1 MNIAIGSD
9 HAGLKLKQAVISY
22 LSELGHTYED
32 FGTYDTNSVDYPDI
46 GRAVATAVAARK
58 YDLGILICSTGV
70 GMSIVANKTKGI
82 RAALCHDTFAA
93 ARAREHTDCNILC
106 MGEWCIGQGIGRAI
120 VKAFLESEYVGG
132 RHARRLEKV
141 QDLENKIAD

>member
-1 MNIAIGSD
+1 MRIAIGSD
-9 HAGLKLKQAVISY
+9 HVGLKLKSAIISY
-22 LSELGHTYED
+22 LSEVGYSYDD
-32 FGTYDTNSVDYPDI
+32 FGAYDTNSVDYPDI
-46 GRAVATAVAARK
+46 GRTVAKAVVEKK

-70 GMSIVANKTKGI
+70 GMCITANKVKGI

-120 VKAFLESEYVGG
+120 VKAFLDAEFVGG
-132 RHARRLEKV
+132 RHARRLEKIH
-141 QDLENKIAD
+141 DIEM

>member
-46 GRAVATAVAARK
+46 GRAVTTAVAARK

-70 GMSIVANKTKGI
+70 GMSIVANKIKGI

-120 VKAFLESEYVGG
+120 LKAFLESEFVGG

-141 QDLENKIAD
+141 QDLESKIAD

>member
-1 MNIAIGSD
+1 MQIAVGSD
-9 HAGLKLKQAVISY
+9 HAGLKLKNAVISY
-22 LSELGHTYED
+22 LSELGYSYED
-32 FGTYDTNSVDYPDI
+32 FGTFDTNSVDYPDI
-46 GRAVATAVAARK
+46 GRAVATAVVEKK

-70 GMSIVANKTKGI
+70 GMCIIANKVKGI

-120 VKAFLESEYVGG
+120 VKAFLAAEYVGG
-132 RHARRLEKV
+132 RHARRLEKM
-141 QDLENKIAD
+141 QDLDI

>member
-46 GRAVATAVAARK
+46 GRAVATAVTARK

-141 QDLENKIAD
+141 QDLENKTSD

>member
-1 MNIAIGSD
+1 MNIAVGSD

-106 MGEWCIGQGIGRAI
+106 MGEWCMGQGIGRAI

-141 QDLENKIAD
+141 QDLEDKVSD

>member
-1 MNIAIGSD
+1 MQIAIGSD
-9 HAGLKLKQAVISY
+9 HAGLKLKNAVISY
-22 LSELGHTYED
+22 LSELGQNYKD

-46 GRAVATAVAARK
+46 GRTVSTAVAEK
-58 YDLGILICSTGV
+58 KFDLGILMCSTGV
-70 GMSIVANKTKGI
+70 GMCITANKVRGI

-120 VKAFLESEYVGG
+120 VKAFLDAEFVGG
-132 RHARRLEKV
+132 RHARRLEKI
-141 QDLENKIAD
+141 QDLEIE

>member
-9 HAGLKLKQAVISY
+9 HAGLKLKLAVISY
-22 LSELGHTYED
+22 LSELGHTYDD

-120 VKAFLESEYVGG
+120 VKAFIESEYVGG

-141 QDLENKIAD
+141 QDMENKISD

>member
-1 MNIAIGSD
+1 MQIAIGSD
-9 HAGLKLKQAVISY
+9 HAGLKLKGAVISC
-22 LSELGHTYED
+22 LSELGHSYED

-46 GRAVATAVAARK
+46 GRTVSTAVVEKK

-70 GMSIVANKTKGI
+70 GMCITANKVKGI

-106 MGEWCIGQGIGRAI
+106 MGEWCIGQGIGREI
-120 VKAFLESEYVGG
+120 VKAFIDAEFVGG
-132 RHARRLEKV
+132 RHARRLEKI
-141 QDLENKIAD
+141 QDIEA